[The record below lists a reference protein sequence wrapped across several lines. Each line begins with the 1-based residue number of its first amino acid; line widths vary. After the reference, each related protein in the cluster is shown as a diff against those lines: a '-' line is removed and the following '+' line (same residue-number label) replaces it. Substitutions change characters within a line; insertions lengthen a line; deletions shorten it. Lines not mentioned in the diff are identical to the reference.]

1 MPQPCRGVRKAL
13 KRPAHETHVPRA
25 PRDHALAKILAF
37 VMGVQSL
44 VPMAGPARQGKIVVG
59 SACSGYNSDLLAL
72 EMLKVD
78 FVSAFACEL
87 DPKIRALSALMHA
100 HFRVFEDCC
109 TNTFLQS
116 PNCDLFMSGFPCQP
130 YSKAGKNQ
138 GVADDL
144 GRGLVIFWLLKWL
157 WLHKPKAF
165 VLENVGNFAQQHKD
179 ILQII
184 LQVRVSFK
192 IYEVEWK
199 ILENST
205 VGYIPQHRERVFI
218 CGILKS
224 SLKCP
229 FRWPE
234 PVDKLPLTT
243 FFKKNTQNEAQLG
256 YNSLNKTEA
265 SNVRTI
271 TAKIL
276 NKGHDPKKHHYVC
289 DISGTVPHMMLEVS
303 PCLTETR
310 AASCGHWLSW
320 LERKM
325 STSECLALQGVSMT
339 RMGDYSQFLSDRQ
352 LRRMA
357 GNSVPVPMLARVL
370 DMMLVSSGL
379 K

>member
-184 LQVRVSFK
+184 LQVLVSFK
-192 IYEVEWK
+192 IYEVQWK

-243 FFKKNTQNEAQLG
+243 FFKKNT
-256 YNSLNKTEA
+256 K
-265 SNVRTI
+265 R
-271 TAKIL
+271 
-276 NKGHDPKKHHYVC
+276 
-289 DISGTVPHMMLEVS
+289 
-303 PCLTETR
+303 
-310 AASCGHWLSW
+310 
-320 LERKM
+320 
-325 STSECLALQGVSMT
+325 STT
-339 RMGDYSQFLSDRQ
+339 WIQFFE
-352 LRRMA
+352 
-357 GNSVPVPMLARVL
+357 
-370 DMMLVSSGL
+370 
-379 K
+379 

>member
-144 GRGLVIFWLLKWL
+144 GRGLVIF
-157 WLHKPKAF
+157 
-165 VLENVGNFAQQHKD
+165 
-179 ILQII
+179 
-184 LQVRVSFK
+184 
-192 IYEVEWK
+192 
-199 ILENST
+199 
-205 VGYIPQHRERVFI
+205 
-218 CGILKS
+218 
-224 SLKCP
+224 
-229 FRWPE
+229 
-234 PVDKLPLTT
+234 
-243 FFKKNTQNEAQLG
+243 
-256 YNSLNKTEA
+256 
-265 SNVRTI
+265 
-271 TAKIL
+271 
-276 NKGHDPKKHHYVC
+276 
-289 DISGTVPHMMLEVS
+289 
-303 PCLTETR
+303 
-310 AASCGHWLSW
+310 
-320 LERKM
+320 
-325 STSECLALQGVSMT
+325 
-339 RMGDYSQFLSDRQ
+339 
-352 LRRMA
+352 
-357 GNSVPVPMLARVL
+357 
-370 DMMLVSSGL
+370 
-379 K
+379 